1 MNNRTFVLKIIAA
14 TFLLSM
20 VFISASSSISLE
32 QQPSSTFIA
41 NQHLMKG
48 TAGMSAEEIV
58 GISAA
63 VAAAGAVFPANSQ

>member
-1 MNNRTFVLKIIAA
+1 
-14 TFLLSM
+14 
-20 VFISASSSISLE
+20 
-32 QQPSSTFIA
+32 
-41 NQHLMKG
+41 MKG